1 MTALRIENFSG
12 IAPRYSA
19 RLLSQNQAQQAQNT
33 KLLSGE
39 IRGYHEAQLLYDFN
53 PLSLAY
59 PVARAFRLPAS
70 INAPIPIGNSDSWLP
85 FKDAAVNFVRTPV
98 LEDSFERY
106 YWTGDSTNGFSGAPC
121 YNTRA
126 RINAGNSGANAP
138 FLLGIPTPTTAP
150 AVAAPAGAAETR
162 AYTYTFISAYG
173 EESAPAPP
181 TVVTGASPAT
191 WSITG
196 IQTSV
201 PNPGD
206 YNLATTR
213 IYRSVSGAYFWVA
226 DIAFGTSSYS
236 DSIPTA
242 TVALNFTL
250 PSLNYTIPPPT
261 LQGLVAHPGGF
272 LVGFEGRDVWMSSP
286 YQPHAWPVQN
296 VQTCQT
302 EVVGLA
308 IYNNCIIVMTT
319 SHPYFG
325 EGMSPGNIT
334 LQKMDAVEPC
344 VSQRSIATT
353 VDGVYYASPQG
364 IIVATGGT
372 TQLVTRQL
380 FTREEWQNYFSPTTV
395 YAVPYGVEYIAFDT
409 TATGFIFSPTDP
421 TTPLTQLDRF
431 TNVLAI
437 QQDAYSGDVYLVS
450 NSQVLLWDPPSS
462 IPYSYTWQS
471 KVFDLPKPA
480 NFGAL
485 RLKFNAGTTT
495 VSPSQ
500 LAAYTTYNGKRILKP
515 LNPINGAVLNG
526 VRTLEYPGFS
536 TPGYAPPPEIK
547 NPVAGSPL
555 FNLGQYENILGGAT
569 VTVQARDLMTAAWV
583 TVFQGSLTTERIY
596 RMPAGIKSDGWQ
608 VTIVGNTPVYSFA
621 MAETAKELMSV

>member
-1 MTALRIENFSG
+1 VTALRIENFSG

-19 RLLSQNQAQQAQNT
+19 RLLSQNQAQAAQNT

-39 IRGYHEAQLLYDFN
+39 IRGYHEAQLLHDFN
-53 PLSLAY
+53 PLQLAY
-59 PVARAFRLPAS
+59 PVARAFRLPATVT
-70 INAPIPIGNSDSWLP
+70 APIPLSGSDQWIG

-98 LEDSFERY
+98 LEDQFERY
-106 YWTGDSTNGFSGAPC
+106 YWTGDSTNGLSGAPC

-126 RINAGNSGANAP
+126 RINAGNSGGNAP
-138 FLLGIPTPTTAP
+138 FILGIPTPTVAP
-150 AVAAPAGAAETR
+150 TVAAPAGSAETR

-173 EESAPAPP
+173 EEGSPAPA
-181 TVVTGASPAT
+181 TVVSGGAPGT
-191 WSITG
+191 WTITG
-196 IQTSV
+196 IQTTV
-201 PNPGD
+201 PNQSE

-236 DSIPTA
+236 DSIPSS

-250 PSLNYTIPPPT
+250 PSLNWTPPPTT

-272 LVGFEGRDVWMSSP
+272 LVGFEGRDVWMSQP
-286 YQPHAWPVQN
+286 YEPHAWPLQN

-308 IYNNCIIVMTT
+308 IFQNNIIVMTT

-325 EGMSPGNIT
+325 SGMSPGNIT

-364 IIVATGGT
+364 IILNNGSQ

-380 FTREEWQNYFSPTTV
+380 FTREEWQNYFSPTTI
-395 YAVPYGVEYIAFDT
+395 YAVPYGVEYVAFST
-409 TATGFIFSPTDP
+409 TSTGFIFSPMDP

-431 TNVLAI
+431 SNVLAI
-437 QQDAYSGDVYLVS
+437 QQDQYSGDAYLVS
-450 NSQVLLWDPPSS
+450 NSQVLLWDPPNS
-462 IPYSYTWQS
+462 IPYSYSWQS
-471 KVFDLPKPA
+471 KVFDLPKPV
-480 NFGAL
+480 NFGAM
-485 RLKFNAGTTT
+485 RLKFNAGVTT

-500 LAAYTTYNGKRILKP
+500 LTAYTIYNGNRILKP
-515 LNPINGAVLNG
+515 LNPINGSMLNG
-526 VRTLEYPGFS
+526 VRTLEYPTFS
-536 TPGYAPPPEIK
+536 TPGYAPPPEIRS
-547 NPVAGSPL
+547 PIAGSSL
-555 FNLGQYENILGGAT
+555 FPISQYENITGGAT
-569 VTVQARDLMTAAWV
+569 VIIQARDLMTTAWI
-583 TVFQGSLTTERIY
+583 TVFQGALTTERIY

-608 VTIVGNTPVYSFA
+608 VTIIGNTSVYSFA
-621 MAETAKELMSV
+621 MAETAKELMNV